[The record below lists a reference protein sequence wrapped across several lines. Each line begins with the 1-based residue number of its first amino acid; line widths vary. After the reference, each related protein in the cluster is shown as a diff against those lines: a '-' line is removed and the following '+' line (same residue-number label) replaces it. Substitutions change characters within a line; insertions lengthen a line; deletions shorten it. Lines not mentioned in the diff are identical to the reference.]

1 MQLNGIHKM
10 KKIVLLILVLG
21 VVSCNREKNKNHIP
35 EKITDNLELLQI
47 YQKDQSERQSENI
60 DWEIVLVQDSLRQ
73 IRVKQLLDSNKVR
86 TSIDYYNAAM
96 IFQHGL
102 DTFASG
108 MAVKLM
114 RKSLEL
120 DSTADK
126 WLLAAAIDRDLM
138 RRNQPQIYGTQ
149 YLKMGDEPWELYKLD
164 STKITDSVRK
174 EYNVETLAE
183 QREKVKEMNQK

>member
-1 MQLNGIHKM
+1 M

-21 VVSCNREKNKNHIP
+21 VVSCNREKNKNYVP
-35 EKITDNLELLQI
+35 EKISDNLELLQI

-60 DWEIVLVQDSLRQ
+60 DWEILLIQDSLRQ

-86 TSIDYYNAAM
+86 TSIDYHNAAM

-114 RKSLEL
+114 RKSIEL